1 MVAELRRTLLAHPA
15 DVSATTRVSPTTTD
29 PRMSIASLLADMVC
43 RCQLP
48 AAGGEPSPAEGYGP
62 TVTSKCRVA
71 SPVSLV
77 QPHHSTARAP
87 GFEMLKST
95 GTIGFRSE
103 EHTSELQSHLN

>member
-1 MVAELRRTLLAHPA
+1 
-15 DVSATTRVSPTTTD
+15 
-29 PRMSIASLLADMVC
+29 MVC

-95 GTIGFRSE
+95 GTIGFTWRSQIAPLPG
-103 EHTSELQSHLN
+103 HSCVFMHAWLLLGWHSKNTPRMNKSGGTLGGTTIQHR